1 VHSIF
6 SEVNEGLLHDF
17 DVYILLGYIWHIVD
31 HCEQLHFV
39 SQVELLNDP
48 RKLGEDLEGA
58 IWAEMAKLD

>member
-1 VHSIF
+1 MHSVF

-17 DVYILLGYIWHIVD
+17 DVYILLCYIWHIVD

-39 SQVELLNDP
+39 SQVEILNDP